1 MSSPAAGRSRNRT
14 LVVVAVI
21 ALALNLRAAVNAVG
35 PVTPELRSATGLTGT
50 AAGALLALPT
60 LSFAVLGLLAAG
72 LAARFGTHRTVVLA
86 LLALVAGQLVRA
98 TVSGLPA
105 LFVGSAIALAGV
117 AVSNVLMP
125 GLVRLHFPHQIAAMT
140 AVYTTTLSIGAAI
153 SSGVTLPIEHG
164 LSAGWRLGLGI
175 WAIPALLALLPWLL
189 LARGTRPPAT
199 SPSSSPRSFG
209 LRRLLRTRLAWV
221 MAGFFG
227 TQALQAYVMFG
238 WLPEI
243 LTSAGTSDTVAALW
257 LSMLALVGV
266 VIAALVPTLL
276 ARVPVVVVVVAM
288 AVSYLLGYAGLLIDA
303 TGPIWLWVL
312 LIGIGTGAFPVALTL
327 VGLRARTSA
336 GTLAL
341 SGFAQSFG
349 YLFASVGPFLFGLV
363 HDLTGGWTV
372 SLWMLMAL
380 VVVHLGFGLAAS
392 RTRYIEDDPGL
403 QAGPVSG

>member
-1 MSSPAAGRSRNRT
+1 M
-14 LVVVAVI
+14 VVAVI
-21 ALALNLRAAVNAVG
+21 ALALNLRPAVNAVG

-153 SSGVTLPIEHG
+153 ASGVTLPIEHG
-164 LSAGWRLGLGI
+164 LSAGWQLGLGI

-209 LRRLLRTRLAWV
+209 LRRLLHTRLAWV

-303 TGPIWLWVL
+303 SGPIWLWVL

-403 QAGPVSG
+403 RPGPVSG

>member
-1 MSSPAAGRSRNRT
+1 M
-14 LVVVAVI
+14 VAVV
-21 ALALNLRAAVNAVG
+21 ALALNLRLAVNAVG
-35 PVTPELRSATGLTGT
+35 SVTPELRSATGLTGS

-86 LLALVAGQLVRA
+86 LVALVAGQVVRS
-98 TVSGLPA
+98 TVGGIPA

-125 GLVRLHFPHQIAAMT
+125 GLVRLHFPRQIAAMT

-153 SSGVTLPIEHG
+153 ASGVTLPIEHA
-164 LSAGWRLGLGI
+164 LSAGWQLGLGV
-175 WAIPALLALLPWLL
+175 WAIPAGLALLPWLL
-189 LARGTRPPAT
+189 LARGGRPPAART
-199 SPSSSPRSFG
+199 GGRSVS
-209 LRRLLRTRLAWV
+209 LRRLAGTRLAWV
-221 MAGFFG
+221 LAGYFG

-257 LSMLALVGV
+257 LSLLALIGV
-266 VIAALVPTLL
+266 VISALVPVLL
-276 ARVPVVVVVVAM
+276 ARVPVVGVVITM
-288 AVSYLLGYAGLLIDA
+288 AASYLAGYLGLLFDA
-303 TGPIWLWVL
+303 RGAIWLWVV

-327 VGLRARTSA
+327 VGLRARSAA

-349 YLFASVGPFLFGLV
+349 YLIASVGPFLFGLV

-372 SLWMLMAL
+372 SLWLLMAL
-380 VVVHLGFGLAAS
+380 VLVHLGFGLAAA
-392 RTRYIEDDPGL
+392 RTRYIEDEL
-403 QAGPVSG
+403 SWSERLSE

>member
-1 MSSPAAGRSRNRT
+1 
-14 LVVVAVI
+14 VVIAVI
-21 ALALNLRAAVNAVG
+21 ALALNLRPAVNAVG
-35 PVTPELRSATGLTGT
+35 PVTPELRSTTGLTGT

-86 LLALVAGQLVRA
+86 LLALVAGQLLRS
-98 TVSGLPA
+98 TVNGVPA

-125 GLVRLHFPHQIAAMT
+125 GLVRLHFPQQIAAMT

-153 SSGVTLPIEHG
+153 ASGVTLPIEHG
-164 LSAGWRLGLGI
+164 LSAGWQLGLGI
-175 WAIPALLALLPWLL
+175 WIIPAVLALLPWVL
-189 LARGTRPPAT
+189 LARGARPPAG
-199 SPSSSPRSFG
+199 SQSARSIG
-209 LRRLLRTRLAWV
+209 LRRLLGTRLAWV
-221 MAGFFG
+221 MAGYFG
-227 TQALQAYVMFG
+227 TQALQAYVVFG

-243 LTSAGTSDTVAALW
+243 LISAGTSDTVAALW
-257 LSMLALVGV
+257 LSLLALIGV
-266 VIAALVPTLL
+266 VIAALVPALL
-276 ARVPVVVVVVAM
+276 ARVPIVVVVIAM
-288 AVSYLLGYAGLLIDA
+288 AVSYLLGYTGLLVDA
-303 TGPIWLWVL
+303 AGPIWLWVV

-380 VVVHLGFGLAAS
+380 VVVHLGFGLAAA
-392 RTRYIEDDPGL
+392 RTRYIEDEPSVDP
-403 QAGPVSG
+403 ARVSG